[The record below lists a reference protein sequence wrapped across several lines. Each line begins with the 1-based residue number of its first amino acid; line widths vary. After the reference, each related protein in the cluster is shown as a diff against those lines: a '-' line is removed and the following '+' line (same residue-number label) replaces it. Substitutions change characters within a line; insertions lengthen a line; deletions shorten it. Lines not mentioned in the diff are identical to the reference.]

1 MHSNRYTAAPE
12 RKHRN
17 LPRVLAATAAMLC
30 IAALLLVLSVVQSH
44 TAAAVRNR
52 DGFRLRSGE
61 NVFYSAAGNGLAAA
75 TTTGAQLFTAS
86 GKCAASA
93 DFAMT
98 EPMCAAGT
106 QLAVFWDAGQ
116 NGIHALYP
124 DGSAAESA
132 TEGGVCFAD
141 VNETGAY
148 YRPNR

>member
-1 MHSNRYTAAPE
+1 MSFIPPPE
-12 RKHRN
+12 TGSPP
-17 LPRVLAATAAMLC
+17 PRRPA
-30 IAALLLVLSVVQSH
+30 
-44 TAAAVRNR
+44 R
-52 DGFRLRSGE
+52 
-61 NVFYSAAGNGLAAA
+61 
-75 TTTGAQLFTAS
+75 QLFTAS